1 MSKKNQIWNF
11 KIANSTNFIAFL
23 KKLKLVDKSVP
34 LEIEGSNLFAKV
46 RTPDKSVI
54 KFVSV
59 DVNDILEGDFPSER
73 LKIGILEIGKLMDVF
88 KYFGPEEELSLIVDS
103 QPYEG
108 GLIATSLKFS
118 SSSLN
123 IFIKCADI
131 SLLAYIDDNIQ
142 KQIHSTEGSEV
153 NFEISRENFQKVA
166 SLTGIESNAEELLN
180 FDIEENGV
188 IIRGNSFQ
196 YNLIKGKTA
205 NGFET
210 SSVYTIYK
218 NQFSYIDQEASEI
231 HFHENRIL
239 VKSIESDSIIA
250 IGLVEV

>member
-11 KIANSTNFIAFL
+11 RISNSTNFIAFL

-46 RTPDKSVI
+46 RTPDKAVI

-59 DVNDILEGDFPSER
+59 DINDILEGDLPANR
-73 LKIGILEIGKLMDVF
+73 LKIGILEIGKLIDVF
-88 KYFGPEEELSLIVDS
+88 KYFGPEEELNLIVDS

-108 GLIATSLKFS
+108 GLIATGLKFS

-142 KQIHSTEGSEV
+142 RQIHSTEGSDV
-153 NFEISRENFQKVA
+153 NFEISRENFQKIA
-166 SLTGIESNAEELLN
+166 SLTGIESNSEELLN

-196 YNLIKGKTA
+196 YNLIKEKTA
-205 NGFET
+205 NGFKNP
-210 SSVYTIYK
+210 SVYTIYK

>member
-1 MSKKNQIWNF
+1 MSKKNQNLNF
-11 KIANSTNFIAFL
+11 RIVNSTNFISFL
-23 KKLKLVDKSVP
+23 KKIKLVDKSVP

-54 KFVSV
+54 KYVCV
-59 DVNDILEGDFPSER
+59 DTSEIIEGDLPSSR
-73 LKIGILEIGKLMDVF
+73 LKIGILEIGKLIDVF
-88 KYFGPEEELSLIVDS
+88 KYFGPEEELNLAIDA

-108 GLIATSLKFS
+108 NLVATGMKFS
-118 SSSLN
+118 SASLN

-153 NFEISRENFQKVA
+153 NFEISRENFQKVS
-166 SLTGIESNAEELLN
+166 SLTGIESNSEELLN
-180 FDIEENGV
+180 FDVHESGV
-188 IIRGNSFQ
+188 TVRGNSFQ
-196 YNLIKGKTA
+196 YHISRKPA
-205 NGFET
+205 NGF
-210 SSVYTIYK
+210 SNPCVYTIYK
-218 NQFSYIDQEASEI
+218 NQFSYIDQENSEI

-239 VKSIESDSIIA
+239 VKSTESDSMIA